1 MFPALWRWSYRDAR
15 DAGREMKTNLALCG
29 ASMLLIVTGFRMSA
43 QSPLP
48 LGDPLPGITPREF
61 EEFRIGLEDFK
72 EIEQP
77 HEGLGPLFNGAGCAA
92 CHNVPVVGG
101 MTPMT
106 EMRAGHRDAEGK
118 FHVVGFT
125 TLFQMFSIPDHRCQA
140 VMPPEVNVIARRMPI
155 PLFGAGLVEAIPD
168 ETLLALEDPFD
179 RDRDGISGRAAVV
192 TDVATGQRRVGR
204 FGWKAQIATL
214 LTFAGDAY
222 TNEMGITNEVFP
234 LEPLGGISQA
244 RLRECDLV
252 KDPEDAVDPRT
263 GKRSIDNFEAFMKFL
278 APIPR
283 GTITD
288 EVRVGEQVFASVGC
302 ASCHV
307 PTLTTGA
314 NASAA
319 LNRKPVSLF
328 SDLLLH
334 DVGTGDGIE
343 QEAALSNEIRTPALW
358 GLRVR
363 RPLMHD
369 GTAPTVTDAIGQ
381 HRGEAAGV
389 VEQYRRLSDELRLA
403 LLAFLDSL

>member
-1 MFPALWRWSYRDAR
+1 MKANGILAGAAALLVLTTIRVSGQLPA
-15 DAGREMKTNLALCG
+15 G
-29 ASMLLIVTGFRMSA
+29 A
-43 QSPLP
+43 
-48 LGDPLPGITPREF
+48 GDPLPGITPAEF
-61 EEFRIGLEDFK
+61 EAFRIGLDDFV

-92 CHNVPVVGG
+92 CHNVPAIGG
-101 MTPMT
+101 VTPMT

-179 RDRDGISGRAAVV
+179 RDRDGISGRAAIV

-222 TNEMGITNEVFP
+222 TNEMGITNDVFP
-234 LEPLGGISQA
+234 LEPLGGISQE

-252 KDPEDAVDPRT
+252 KDPEDLVDPRT
-263 GKRSIDNFEAFMKFL
+263 GKRAIDNFEAFMKFL
-278 APIPR
+278 APLSR
-283 GTITD
+283 GPITE
-288 EVRVGEQVFASVGC
+288 EVRAGEQVFSALGC

-307 PTLTTGA
+307 PALTTGA
-314 NASAA
+314 NASAV
-319 LNRKPVSLF
+319 LNRKTVPLF

-343 QEAALSNEIRTPALW
+343 QEAAQQNEIRTPALW
-358 GLRVR
+358 GLRQR
-363 RPLMHD
+363 RPLLHD
-369 GTAPTVTDAIGQ
+369 GSAPTVSDAINRHG
-381 HRGEAAGV
+381 GEASAVIERYRGAT
-389 VEQYRRLSDELRLA
+389 EQMRRA

>member
-1 MFPALWRWSYRDAR
+1 MKANGVLAAAAALLVLTTLGVSAPFDSYAPVNSVVF
-15 DAGREMKTNLALCG
+15 AQGGQLPVG
-29 ASMLLIVTGFRMSA
+29 A
-43 QSPLP
+43 
-48 LGDPLPGITPREF
+48 GDPLPGITPTEF
-61 EEFRIGLEDFK
+61 ESFRLGLDDFV

-77 HEGLGPLFNGAGCAA
+77 GEGLGPLFNGAGCAA
-92 CHNVPVVGG
+92 CHNVPVIGG
-101 MTPMT
+101 ITPMT
-106 EMRAGHRDAEGK
+106 EMRAGHRDADGK

-155 PLFGAGLVEAIPD
+155 PLFGSGLVEAVPD

-179 RDRDGISGRAAVV
+179 RDRDGISGRAAIV
-192 TDVATGQRRVGR
+192 TDVATRQRRVGR

-222 TNEMGITNEVFP
+222 TNEMGITNDMFP

-263 GKRSIDNFEAFMKFL
+263 GKRAIDNFEAFMKFL
-278 APIPR
+278 APLPR
-283 GTITD
+283 GPITD
-288 EVRVGEQVFASVGC
+288 EVRTGEQVFTALGC

-307 PTLTTGA
+307 ASLTTGA

-319 LNRKPVSLF
+319 LNRKTLALF

-343 QEAALSNEIRTPALW
+343 QEAALANEIRTPALW
-358 GLRVR
+358 GLRLR
-363 RPLMHD
+363 RPLLHD
-369 GTAPTVTDAIGQ
+369 GSAATPLDAVQRHG
-381 HRGEAAGV
+381 GEAAAV
-389 VEQYRRLSDELRLA
+389 MERYRAASDEMRRA

>member
-1 MFPALWRWSYRDAR
+1 
-15 DAGREMKTNLALCG
+15 
-29 ASMLLIVTGFRMSA
+29 MSA
-43 QSPLP
+43 QLP
-48 LGDPLPGITPREF
+48 AGAGDPLPGITPSEF
-61 EEFRIGLEDFK
+61 EAFRIGIDDFV

-77 HEGLGPLFNGAGCAA
+77 GEGLGPLFNGAGCAA
-92 CHNVPVVGG
+92 CHNVPVIGG

-106 EMRAGHRDAEGK
+106 EMRAGHRDADGK

-179 RDRDGISGRAAVV
+179 RDRDGISGRAAIV

-214 LTFAGDAY
+214 LTFSGDAY
-222 TNEMGITNEVFP
+222 TNEMGITNDMFP

-252 KDPEDAVDPRT
+252 KDPEDLVDPRT
-263 GKRSIDNFEAFMKFL
+263 GKRAIDNFEAFMKFL
-278 APIPR
+278 APLPR
-283 GTITD
+283 GVITD
-288 EVRVGEQVFASVGC
+288 EVRTGEQVFTAVGC

-307 PTLTTGA
+307 AALTTGA

-319 LNRKPVSLF
+319 LNRKTLALF

-343 QEAALSNEIRTPALW
+343 QEAAQQNEIRTPALW
-358 GLRVR
+358 GLRLR

-369 GTAPTVTDAIGQ
+369 GSAATVSDALRQ
-381 HRGEAAGV
+381 HGGEASAV
-389 VEQYRRLSDELRLA
+389 MERYRGGTDQMRRA

>member
-1 MFPALWRWSYRDAR
+1 MKVNVLL
-15 DAGREMKTNLALCG
+15 AGAAT
-29 ASMLLIVTGFRMSA
+29 LLIITTLGVSG
-43 QSPLP
+43 QLP
-48 LGDPLPGITPREF
+48 VGAGDPLPGITPSEF
-61 EEFRIGLEDFK
+61 EAFRIGIDDFV

-77 HEGLGPLFNGAGCAA
+77 GEGLGPLFNGAGCAA
-92 CHNVPVVGG
+92 CHNVPVIGG

-106 EMRAGHRDAEGK
+106 EMRAGHRDADGT

-155 PLFGAGLVEAIPD
+155 PLFGAGLVEAVAD

-179 RDRDGISGRAAVV
+179 RNGDGISGRAAIV

-222 TNEMGITNEVFP
+222 TNEMGITNDMFP

-244 RLRECDLV
+244 RLRECDMV
-252 KDPEDAVDPRT
+252 KDPEDLVDPRT
-263 GKRSIDNFEAFMKFL
+263 GKRAIDNFEAFMKFL
-278 APIPR
+278 APLAR
-283 GTITD
+283 GVITD
-288 EVRVGEQVFASVGC
+288 QVRTGEQVFTAIGC
-302 ASCHV
+302 SSCHV

-319 LNRKPVSLF
+319 LNRKSLALF

-343 QEAALSNEIRTPALW
+343 QEAAQQNEIRTPALW
-358 GLRVR
+358 GLRQR
-363 RPLMHD
+363 RPLLHD
-369 GTAPTVTDAIGQ
+369 GSAPTVADAINR
-381 HRGEAAGV
+381 HDGEASGV
-389 VEQYRRLSDELRLA
+389 MRRYRAATDEMRRA